1 MNYLRTLVN
10 RWPVKS
16 RIIFCHMYG
25 RQHFSLRIWSQ
36 LQKKF
41 LMENFIYCAVFYLF
55 LALYHT
61 ATFSATQYLSYLHQG
76 PAIRFHILCLSQKSG
91 EIFVREILVF
101 LSRPALA
108 FEQFPSYWKKGQEMQ
123 FVVRVKN
130 PLKVELTDCV
140 LRLDGNLM
148 EGRLTL
154 PQR

>member
-1 MNYLRTLVN
+1 MTQQQLTANLVTFTKKTPN
-10 RWPVKS
+10 GKL
-16 RIIFCHMYG
+16 
-25 RQHFSLRIWSQ
+25 HFLCSVLS
-36 LQKKF
+36 
-41 LMENFIYCAVFYLF
+41 F

-91 EIFVREILVF
+91 EIFVREMLVF
-101 LSRPALA
+101 LSRPPLA

-123 FVVRVKN
+123 FVIRVKN

>member
-1 MNYLRTLVN
+1 M
-10 RWPVKS
+10 
-16 RIIFCHMYG
+16 
-25 RQHFSLRIWSQ
+25 
-36 LQKKF
+36 
-41 LMENFIYCAVFYLF
+41 
-55 LALYHT
+55 
-61 ATFSATQYLSYLHQG
+61 
-76 PAIRFHILCLSQKSG
+76 
-91 EIFVREILVF
+91 REILVF